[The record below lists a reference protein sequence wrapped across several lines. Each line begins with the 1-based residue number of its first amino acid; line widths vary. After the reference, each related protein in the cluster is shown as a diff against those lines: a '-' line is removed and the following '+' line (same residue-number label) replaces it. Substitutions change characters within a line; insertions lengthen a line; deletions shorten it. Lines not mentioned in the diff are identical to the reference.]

1 MLQLAEPLDL
11 GISISLLRFGRSLTL
26 PSVMPD
32 FRVELDMYRGPMDLL
47 LYLVRKHEVEI
58 TDIPI
63 APITEQF
70 LAHLE
75 ILQALNVDLVGD
87 FLDVASTLM
96 EIKSRMILPR
106 ADEVLEPLDDPRQE
120 LVARLLEYKRFKDA
134 ASLLDEQA
142 RAWQQRY
149 PRMARD
155 LTERPLDTAEE
166 PVQAVEVWDLVSAFG
181 RILKERATAPTSNI
195 RYDDTPIHVYMEQI
209 HAILRAQGSVRFSA
223 LLRPD
228 LHKSA
233 LVGMFLAVL
242 ELIRHYRVEVR
253 QPELFADFEIIAP
266 ADSGESVAV
275 NFDEV
280 KDYEHEKK
288 EA

>member
-1 MLQLAEPLDL
+1 M
-11 GISISLLRFGRSLTL
+11 SLKSNQDCNIFTYSAGTYVARLKF
-26 PSVMPD
+26 VMPD

-75 ILQALNVDLVGD
+75 ILQALQVDLVGD

-96 EIKSRMILPR
+96 EIKSRMLLPR

-142 RAWQQRY
+142 ANGSNATRAW
-149 PRMARD
+149 RD
-155 LTERPLDTAEE
+155 QSERPLDTAEE
-166 PVQAVEVWDLVSAFG
+166 PVQGVEVWDLVSAFG

-209 HAILRAQGSVRFSA
+209 HAILREHGYCRVSA
-223 LLRPD
+223 HCCGRTCISRRS
-228 LHKSA
+228 SA
-233 LVGMFLAVL
+233 CSS
-242 ELIRHYRVEVR
+242 
-253 QPELFADFEIIAP
+253 PCW
-266 ADSGESVAV
+266 
-275 NFDEV
+275 N
-280 KDYEHEKK
+280 
-288 EA
+288 